1 MPELAQADAEELL
14 ARDLL
19 AARSDT
25 KDLADAVLTPLSGG
39 HSNRTWRLDDGDRTF
54 FLRLNAPDAEGLGV
68 DRASECRLLQIV
80 GAAGIAPQVVWC
92 DPGPGL
98 LLMRFIEAEP
108 WTRARVAGHA
118 SLRRIGAL
126 LRQLHELAPDP
137 TIREVSFAR
146 QARSLE
152 AQLEPG
158 TMPEALSRAAAQ
170 RFRRLERRTAVSLC
184 HNDPHHLNVLD
195 DGERIWLVDWEYGGR
210 GDPVY
215 DLAACLSQLEGTRQE
230 RSALLAGYG
239 LPEPCTD
246 AELDDACWVFDYVQ
260 WLWYRVRLATD
271 PDPGGA
277 FAARASGLAAS
288 LAGRLQAP

>member
-1 MPELAQADAEELL
+1 MPEFAQSDADELR

-19 AARSDT
+19 AARADT

-80 GAAGIAPQVVWC
+80 GTAGIAPEVIRC
-92 DPGPGL
+92 DPGAGL
-98 LLMRFIEAEP
+98 LLTRFVEAEP
-108 WTRARVAGHA
+108 WTGAQAAGDA
-118 SLRRIGAL
+118 NLRRIGAL
-126 LRQLHELAPDP
+126 LRRLHDLAPDP
-137 TIREVSFAR
+137 AIREVSFAR
-146 QARSLE
+146 QAWSLE

-158 TMPEALSRAAAQ
+158 TVPDPLSRAATQ
-170 RFRRLERRTAVSLC
+170 RFRRLERRTAVTLC

-195 DGERIWLVDWEYGGR
+195 DGGRIWLVDWEYGGR

-215 DLAACLSQLEGTRQE
+215 DLAACLAQLEGTRQQ
-230 RSALLAGYG
+230 RSALLDGYG
-239 LPEPCTD
+239 TPVPCTD

-277 FAARASGLAAS
+277 FAARARGLAAS
-288 LAGRLQAP
+288 LAGRLRAP